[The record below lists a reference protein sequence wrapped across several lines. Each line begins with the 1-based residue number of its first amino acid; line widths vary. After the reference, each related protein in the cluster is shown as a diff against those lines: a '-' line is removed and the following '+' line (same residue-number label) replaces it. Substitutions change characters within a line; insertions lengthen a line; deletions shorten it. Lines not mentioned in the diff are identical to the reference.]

1 MISWIPSR
9 SLRTQLIFWNVF
21 TLAIL
26 LGGLGLTIRYTV
38 IATMISS
45 VDRELDSR
53 TRGPGPPPHPPE
65 EMQNGPFNPPPGDRP
80 PFDQRPDRPQDQPGQ
95 PGQPGQRQ
103 PSFQGGFQR
112 GGFQGRHDFPDG
124 QRPWGGKMPF
134 RGDDNPYRPHRFDRQ
149 GKSTEPIE
157 KWGLL
162 DRNAFNLS
170 LQEGRPVYATVT
182 ADEEPVRVLYRPFP
196 TRPPFDGAIQA
207 LYPMTEI
214 NRAIFGLNRALLIL
228 VPVALLCAGAGGAAL
243 TDQVLRRVR
252 RLAQSAANIGASN
265 FSERLPVLGRD
276 EFSSLAETFN
286 GMLGRLET
294 AFQQQKRL
302 VEQQRRF
309 TADASHELK
318 TPLTIIKGNT
328 SFALAGEND
337 EAGYRQSLQ
346 EIDVAANTM
355 SQLVQDLLLL
365 ARSDGGQL
373 GGGRI
378 DLPLQEVLELAL
390 SRVAHDATPPQV
402 RLSIDGVLRVMG
414 NETELVRLFRNL
426 LDNAIRHTPPDGK
439 ISVEAHHAGS
449 EIAITVTDT
458 GSGIAPKHL
467 PHLGERFYRIDDARA
482 RPTGGTGLG
491 LSICLGIVEAH
502 GGTIAFQS
510 KVGEGTSVQVTL
522 PAST

>member
-1 MISWIPSR
+1 MISIPRR

-21 TLAIL
+21 ALAIL
-26 LGGLGLTIRYTV
+26 LGGLGLIIRYTV

-45 VDRELDSR
+45 VDRELYNR
-53 TRGPGPPPHPPE
+53 THGGGPGRGRGGGPPDEQRNGGPFGPPPGGQPL
-65 EMQNGPFNPPPGDRP
+65 GDRP
-80 PFDQRPDRPQDQPGQ
+80 LDDRRDNGRPPDDDFPGGPPIQRPFGRRPFAPNAND
-95 PGQPGQRQ
+95 
-103 PSFQGGFQR
+103 
-112 GGFQGRHDFPDG
+112 
-124 QRPWGGKMPF
+124 
-134 RGDDNPYRPHRFDRQ
+134 PYRPQRFDTQ
-149 GKSTEPIE
+149 GKSAEPLNAQQ
-157 KWGLL
+157 LL
-162 DRNAFNLS
+162 DQKAFALS
-170 LQEGRPVYATVT
+170 LKQGEPVYTTVT
-182 ADEEPVRVLYRPFP
+182 VDDETLRVLYRPFP
-196 TRPPFDGAIQA
+196 TRPPFDGVVQA
-207 LYPMTEI
+207 PYPMTEI

-252 RLAQSAANIGASN
+252 QLAQSAANIGASN

-294 AFQQQKRL
+294 AFRQQKRL

-328 SFALAGEND
+328 SLALAGDTD

-346 EIDVAANTM
+346 EIDIAANTM

-378 DLPLQEVLELAL
+378 DLPMREVLERALA
-390 SRVAHDATPPQV
+390 RVARDAVTPKV
-402 RLSIDGVLRVMG
+402 RLVLSEEGLRVIG

-426 LDNAIRHTPPDGK
+426 IDNAIRHTPPDGT
-439 ISVEAHHAGS
+439 ITVDTRRSGTEVVV
-449 EIAITVTDT
+449 TVTDT
-458 GSGIAPKHL
+458 GVGIASEHL
-467 PHLGERFYRIDDARA
+467 PHLGERFYRIDDARS

-491 LSICLGIVEAH
+491 LSICRGIVEAH
-502 GGTIAFQS
+502 GGTITFQS
-510 KVGEGTSVQVTL
+510 RVGEGTAVRVTL
-522 PAST
+522 PTGPSDS

>member
-1 MISWIPSR
+1 MIPRR

-21 TLAIL
+21 ALAIL
-26 LGGLGLTIRYTV
+26 LVGLGLIIRYTV

-45 VDRELDSR
+45 VDRELDTR
-53 TRGPGPPPHPPE
+53 TRGGPGPPPGERRGGPR
-65 EMQNGPFNPPPGDRP
+65 NGDGPFHPPPGERP
-80 PFDQRPDRPQDQPGQ
+80 PDNHPQNGYSPDNQPQGDGFPYHPPPQRPFGFGRRPFAQNAND
-95 PGQPGQRQ
+95 
-103 PSFQGGFQR
+103 
-112 GGFQGRHDFPDG
+112 
-124 QRPWGGKMPF
+124 
-134 RGDDNPYRPHRFDRQ
+134 PYRPQHFNSQGQTTEPSGTQGQHKLLDPKAFQLALRQ
-149 GKSTEPIE
+149 GEPV
-157 KWGLL
+157 
-162 DRNAFNLS
+162 F
-170 LQEGRPVYATVT
+170 ATVT
-182 ADEEPVRVLYRPFP
+182 EEGEALRLLYKP
-196 TRPPFDGAIQA
+196 TPPRPPFDGVIQA

-252 RLAQSAANIGASN
+252 QLAQSAANIGASN

-318 TPLTIIKGNT
+318 TPLTIIKGNA
-328 SFALAGEND
+328 SLSLAGDTD

-346 EIDVAANTM
+346 EIDIAANTM

-378 DLPLQEVLELAL
+378 DLPMREVLELAL
-390 SRVAHDATPPQV
+390 ARVARDTTTPKV
-402 RLSIDGVLRVMG
+402 RLVIPEEGLRVIG

-426 LDNAIRHTPPDGK
+426 IDNAIRHTPPNGTITIDARHSGNDA
-439 ISVEAHHAGS
+439 VV
-449 EIAITVTDT
+449 TVTDT
-458 GSGIAPKHL
+458 GVGIAPEHL
-467 PHLGERFYRIDDARA
+467 PHLGERFYRIDDARS

-491 LSICLGIVEAH
+491 LSICRGIVEAH
-502 GGTIAFQS
+502 GGTITFQS
-510 KVGEGTSVQVTL
+510 KVGEGTTVRVTL
-522 PAST
+522 PTGLSDS

>member
-1 MISWIPSR
+1 MTSPFHWR

-21 TLAIL
+21 ALSIL
-26 LGGLGLTIRYTV
+26 LGGLGLIIRYTV
-38 IATMISS
+38 IATMIAS
-45 VDRELDSR
+45 VDRELDAR
-53 TRGPGPPPHPPE
+53 TRGGPGPPP
-65 EMQNGPFNPPPGDRP
+65 QRGPRGGGWDNLPPGERP
-80 PFDQRPDRPQDQPGQ
+80 PFRENGDGPPDQR
-95 PGQPGQRQ
+95 
-103 PSFQGGFQR
+103 
-112 GGFQGRHDFPDG
+112 
-124 QRPWGGKMPF
+124 QRPWGRRPF
-134 RGDDNPYRPHRFDRQ
+134 GRDDDNPYRPHRFDRQ
-149 GKSTEPIE
+149 GQSTEPSD

-162 DRNAFNLS
+162 DRNAFS
-170 LQEGRPVYATVT
+170 RALQEGNAVYSTVTVEGEPYRVMYRPV
-182 ADEEPVRVLYRPFP
+182 PN
-196 TRPPFDGAIQA
+196 RPPFDGGLQA
-207 LYPMTEI
+207 LYPLTEI

-252 RLAQSAANIGASN
+252 QLAQSAANIGANN

-294 AFQQQKRL
+294 AFRQQKRL

-328 SFALAGEND
+328 SLALAGDTD

-373 GGGRI
+373 GRGRV
-378 DLPLQEVLELAL
+378 DLPVREVLEQALA
-390 SRVAHDATPPQV
+390 SAARDAASPKVHLAATG
-402 RLSIDGVLRVMG
+402 DLRVIG

-426 LDNAIRHTPPDGK
+426 LDNAIRHTPPEGG
-439 ISVEAHHAGS
+439 ITVEAWQNGPQ
-449 EIAITVTDT
+449 IIVTVADT
-458 GSGIAPKHL
+458 GAGIAPAHL
-467 PHLGERFYRIDDARA
+467 PHLGERFYRIDDARS

-491 LSICLGIVEAH
+491 LSICRGIVEAH
-502 GGTIAFQS
+502 GGSITFQS
-510 KVGEGTSVQVTL
+510 EVGAGTTVRVTL
-522 PAST
+522 PAGDTGLKA